1 MATTKATLLGHRSA
15 TSFVDLTLSGDLT
28 VNGTTTTLDTAVQN
42 VDKLEIGASSTD
54 YGAKINQASTGNIL
68 QLQDGGTD
76 VMVVEDGGKVGIGT
90 NDPKSRLNV
99 SDSGGF
105 TTLVITD
112 PTENASGEHWYF
124 RNTGGNFYIGQSTD
138 SGGAWDSLQA
148 RVTVRDGGNVDIGGA
163 SHDARRFSIKGTAND
178 NSEHTIEVFNSD
190 STTIFKLVS
199 DGNLHIPVGNVGI
212 GTTTVDELLHVYKS
226 SGDVKIKVE
235 GAGSNNYGGV
245 TCVGNTTTNDYGLGS
260 FEAYNLG
267 TGSEV
272 LACGIVFSKD
282 GTGSDNAGS
291 IKFRTRDNAGNLA
304 YRMSI
309 SSKGKLDV
317 NHPVA
322 DVAAKF
328 YGGDPG
334 TVHYS
339 GAVGGG
345 RGAIQIGTTT
355 SYHGLISY
363 SDNGSTDFT
372 VWNKYNNSNAKVSI
386 RAGTSGG
393 IYISGNT
400 AGYTSFSDERL
411 KIIDKP
417 ITDGLEKLK
426 NVRTVIGSYKK
437 TPETKFPM
445 LIAQD
450 FLEILPE
457 AITTSQVYDEL
468 DGEDVY
474 GLNYQAIT
482 PLMIK
487 AIQELSAKVTAL
499 ENA

>member
-1 MATTKATLLGHRSA
+1 MATTKATNLGHRSD
-15 TSFVDLTLSGDLT
+15 VTLK
-28 VNGTTTTLDTAVQN
+28 GTTTTVESNVVLSDTTTINNAGSDVG
-42 VDKLEIGASSTD
+42 L
-54 YGAKINQASTGNIL
+54 KINSTSTGHIM

-76 VMVVEDGGKVGIGT
+76 VMVV
-90 NDPKSRLNV
+90 
-99 SDSGGF
+99 
-105 TTLVITD
+105 
-112 PTENASGEHWYF
+112 A
-124 RNTGGNFYIGQSTD
+124 
-138 SGGAWDSLQA
+138 
-148 RVTVRDGGNVDIGGA
+148 DGGNVDIGGA
-163 SHDARRFSIKGTAND
+163 SHSARKLSIKGSAND
-178 NSEHTIEVFNSD
+178 NSENTIEALNSD
-190 STTIFKLVS
+190 STTIFKLLS
-199 DGNLHIPVGNVGI
+199 DGDLRIPVGNVGI
-212 GTTTVDELLHVYKS
+212 GTTNPTQSDGQITNTFLRVHN
-226 SGDVKIKVE
+226 SG
-235 GAGSNNYGGV
+235 AS
-245 TCVGNTTTNDYGLGS
+245 TC
-260 FEAYNLG
+260 NLRI
-267 TGSEV
+267 TGSSASRGANV
-272 LACGIVFSKD
+272 GIN
-282 GTGSDNAGS
+282 GTMMYIENDENNGNG
-291 IKFRTRDNAGNLA
+291 IEFRTRVSDSTTSKMKLSGAGRLE
-304 YRMSI
+304 
-309 SSKGKLDV
+309 V

-339 GAVGGG
+339 GSVGGG

-363 SDNGSTDFT
+363 SDNGTTDFT

-400 AGYTSFSDERL
+400 GGYSSFSDERL

-457 AITTSQVYDEL
+457 AITTSQTHDEL
-468 DGEDVY
+468 DGEAVY

-499 ENA
+499 ENT